1 MKNSERIT
9 IMATVDGVVRPVEL
23 VGYQQFQMAKD
34 AIVCADDK
42 SYALFVMG
50 CMQEDGIMT
59 EQEAK
64 ALEDPDKMA
73 DICGDF
79 RAERDEEFDTNAF
92 GDMASIL
99 AKYAEAIREA

>member
-34 AIVCADDK
+34 AIEYADDK
-42 SYALFVMG
+42 EYALFVMD
-50 CMQEDGIMT
+50 CMQEDGCLT

-79 RAERDEEFDTNAF
+79 RAEKEDEFDTTAF
-92 GDMASIL
+92 GDMATIIE
-99 AKYAEAIREA
+99 KYAETVKA

>member
-9 IMATVDGVVRPVEL
+9 ITATVDGVVRPVQL

-34 AIVCADDK
+34 AIVYAEDK
-42 SYALFVMG
+42 EYALFIMD
-50 CMQEDGIMT
+50 CMKEDGNLT

-64 ALEDPDKMA
+64 ALADPDRMA

-79 RAERDEEFDTNAF
+79 RAEKEDEFDTNAF
-92 GDMASIL
+92 GDMAAIIE
-99 AKYAEAIREA
+99 KYAETVKA